1 MISSFMR
8 RVISSWINVQ
18 SEKLKRRDF
27 MAIGLEPGIKY
38 SSSITAVANA
48 HEHELETIRLDCDP

>member
-1 MISSFMR
+1 MISS
-8 RVISSWINVQ
+8 WKNVL

-27 MAIGLEPGIKY
+27 VAIGLEPGIRFSNKY

-48 HEHELETIRLDCDP
+48 HGEELEKIRSDYDP